1 MLWIIVKIAFL
12 LNQFQQC
19 VLEYFSTC
27 TAVIAS
33 RLETI
38 NAHTAKSHFMSLIG
52 FWAFDEVQATQQN
65 AHTFVCRFHFFLLY
79 ILLSD
84 FMIMTFLLWVR
95 CKGHR
100 GSHI

>member
-1 MLWIIVKIAFL
+1 MLWIIVEIAFL

-38 NAHTAKSHFMSLIG
+38 NARTTKSHFMSLIG
-52 FWAFDEVQATQQN
+52 FGALDEVQATQQN
-65 AHTFVCRFHFFLLY
+65 AHTSSPFFFFLFICIAFSVY
-79 ILLSD
+79 DYDLSVAVQ
-84 FMIMTFLLWVR
+84 MQR
-95 CKGHR
+95 P
-100 GSHI
+100 